1 MMLMGVPIGAAL
13 GLAGAAAIA
22 LANAD
27 SQWFGLLA
35 VPQNFYAGLGK
46 YPLLA
51 IPMFVLVGS
60 IFDRS
65 GVALR
70 LVNFA
75 VAIVGRG
82 PGMLPL
88 VAIAVAMFLG
98 GISGSGP
105 ANAAAVGAVMIAA
118 MSRAGYPPS
127 FSASVVGA
135 AAATDILIP
144 PSVAFI
150 VYSVLVPGA
159 SVPAL
164 FAAGMVPGVLAGV
177 ALIVPA
183 VWMARKH
190 KMGALEATMPR
201 PPFWKSLR
209 EATWGLAAPVLIL
222 GGMRAG
228 WFTPTEAAVVAVFYG
243 LFVGM
248 VIHRTIKVRD
258 LFPILRESG
267 ELSAV
272 ILHGGVAGG
281 HLCLFAVHPWRDRP
295 GGQGHRELGLG
306 EYGVLALLIVL
317 LITVGMFLDG
327 ISIFLIFVPLLL
339 PIMQHYQW
347 DPVWF
352 GVILTLK
359 VALGQFT
366 PPLAVNLMVSCRI
379 AGVRMEETVRWVG
392 WMLLAMFLVMVA
404 GDRLPATGPVAARV
418 TWATDFLAYSL
429 FYIEL
434 KETESMK
441 LRTFLTSAV
450 AAVAAALAFTAP
462 AALAQTAYKS
472 EYRMS
477 LVLGTAFPWGKGGEL
492 WANLVKRAHQGPHQ
506 HQAVSRRVADP
517 GRPDARIQRAAPGR
531 DRHGGGLDHQL
542 VAAGQATQPVLA
554 ALPDARLRGH
564 RRPDPGRRRQEDFCH
579 AGQGRRGAAGL
590 GRKRLPRA
598 DQLQAAIKSP
608 EDLKGMKIRVV
619 GSPCSWTPSPHWAP
633 TPRR

>member
-1 MMLMGVPIGAAL
+1 MIAALLFVAFLVLMFLGVPIGAAL
-13 GLAGAAAIA
+13 GLAGAACIA
-22 LANAD
+22 LANLD
-27 SQWFGLLA
+27 VQWFGLLA

-65 GVALR
+65 GVAAR

-75 VAIVGRG
+75 IAIVGRG

-105 ANAAAVGAVMIAA
+105 ANAAAVGGVMIAA
-118 MSRAGYPPS
+118 MYRAGYPGS

-150 VYSVLVPGA
+150 IYSVLVPGA

-164 FAAGMVPGVLAGV
+164 FAAGMIPGILAGL

-183 VWMARKH
+183 VWMARRH
-190 KMGALEATMPR
+190 KMGHLEADLPR
-201 PPFWKSLR
+201 PALWQSFK
-209 EATWGLAAPVLIL
+209 EAIWGLAAPVLIL

-248 VIHRTIKVRD
+248 CIHRTIGVRD
-258 LFPILRESG
+258 LFPILREAG

-272 ILHGGVAGG
+272 ILLVVSLAGIFAFSLSTLGVIDPVAK
-281 HLCLFAVHPWRDRP
+281 AIVHS
-295 GGQGHRELGLG
+295 GLG
-306 EYGVLALLIVL
+306 EYGVLMLLILL

-339 PIMQHYQW
+339 PIMQHYGW

-379 AGVRMEETVRWVG
+379 AGVPMESTVRWVIP
-392 WMLLAMFLVMVA
+392 MLIAMFLVMLLVIA
-404 GDRLPATGPVAARV
+404 FPQLALWLPAR
-418 TWATDFLAYSL
+418 
-429 FYIEL
+429 
-434 KETESMK
+434 
-441 LRTFLTSAV
+441 
-450 AAVAAALAFTAP
+450 
-462 AALAQTAYKS
+462 
-472 EYRMS
+472 
-477 LVLGTAFPWGKGGEL
+477 LGY
-492 WANLVKRAHQGPHQ
+492 
-506 HQAVSRRVADP
+506 
-517 GRPDARIQRAAPGR
+517 
-531 DRHGGGLDHQL
+531 
-542 VAAGQATQPVLA
+542 
-554 ALPDARLRGH
+554 
-564 RRPDPGRRRQEDFCH
+564 
-579 AGQGRRGAAGL
+579 
-590 GRKRLPRA
+590 
-598 DQLQAAIKSP
+598 
-608 EDLKGMKIRVV
+608 
-619 GSPCSWTPSPHWAP
+619 
-633 TPRR
+633 

>member
-1 MMLMGVPIGAAL
+1 MIPALLFAAFVVLLLLGVPIGAAL
-13 GLAGAAAIA
+13 GLAGAACIA

-27 SQWFGLLA
+27 AQWFGLLA

-75 VAIVGRG
+75 VAVVGRG

-118 MSRAGYPPS
+118 MSRAGYPPAY
-127 FSASVVGA
+127 SASVVGA

-150 VYSVLVPGA
+150 VYSVLVPNA

-164 FAAGMVPGVLAGV
+164 FAAGMVPGVMAGLA
-177 ALIVPA
+177 LMIPA
-183 VWMARKH
+183 VLLARRH
-190 KMGALEATMPR
+190 KMGALEASLPR

-209 EATWGLAAPVLIL
+209 DASWGLFAPVLIL

-248 VIHRTIKVRD
+248 VVHRTIKARD
-258 LFPILRESG
+258 LFVILRESG

-272 ILHGGVAGG
+272 ILLVVSLAGIFAYSLSTLGVIDPVAR
-281 HLCLFAVHPWRDRP
+281 AIVNS
-295 GGQGHRELGLG
+295 GLG
-306 EYGVLALLIVL
+306 EYGVLSLLIAL

-327 ISIFLIFVPLLL
+327 VSIFLIFVPLLL
-339 PIMQHYQW
+339 PIVQHYKW

-359 VALGQFT
+359 VSLGQFT

-379 AGVRMEETVRWVG
+379 AKVPMEDTVRWVG
-392 WMLLAMFLVMVA
+392 WMLVSMFLVMV
-404 GDRLPATGPVAARV
+404 
-418 TWATDFLAYSL
+418 
-429 FYIEL
+429 
-434 KETESMK
+434 
-441 LRTFLTSAV
+441 
-450 AAVAAALAFTAP
+450 
-462 AALAQTAYKS
+462 
-472 EYRMS
+472 
-477 LVLGTAFPWGKGGEL
+477 LVIAFPEL
-492 WANLVKRAHQGPHQ
+492 
-506 HQAVSRRVADP
+506 
-517 GRPDARIQRAAPGR
+517 
-531 DRHGGGLDHQL
+531 
-542 VAAGQATQPVLA
+542 
-554 ALPDARLRGH
+554 ALW
-564 RRPDPGRRRQEDFCH
+564 
-579 AGQGRRGAAGL
+579 
-590 GRKRLPRA
+590 LPRK
-598 DQLQAAIKSP
+598 L
-608 EDLKGMKIRVV
+608 GY
-619 GSPCSWTPSPHWAP
+619 
-633 TPRR
+633 

>member
-1 MMLMGVPIGAAL
+1 MIVTLLFLAFIAMMLVGVPIGAAL
-13 GLAGAAAIA
+13 GLAGATAIA
-22 LANAD
+22 LANGD

-88 VAIAVAMFLG
+88 VAIVVAMFLG

-105 ANAAAVGAVMIAA
+105 ACAAAVGGVMIAA
-118 MSRAGYPPS
+118 MNRAGYPAA

-150 VYSVLVPGA
+150 IYSVLVPGA

-164 FAAGMVPGVLAGV
+164 FAAGMIPGILAGV

-183 VWMARKH
+183 VWLSRRH
-190 KMGALEATMPR
+190 KMGALEASMPR
-201 PPFWKSLR
+201 PPLWASFK
-209 EATWGLAAPVLIL
+209 EAVWGLAAPVLIL

-243 LFVGM
+243 LLIGM
-248 VIHRTIKVRD
+248 VIYRTISVRD

-272 ILHGGVAGG
+272 ILLVVSLASIFAYSLNTLGVIDPLTNAI
-281 HLCLFAVHPWRDRP
+281 VNS
-295 GGQGHRELGLG
+295 GLG
-306 EYGVLALLIVL
+306 EYGILSLLIL
-317 LITVGMFLDG
+317 MLITVGMFLDG

-339 PIMQHYQW
+339 PIAQFYHW
-347 DPVWF
+347 DLVWF

-379 AGVRMEETVRWVG
+379 ANVRMEETVRWVV
-392 WMLLAMFLVMVA
+392 WLLASMFLVLVA
-404 GDRLPATGPVAARV
+404 V
-418 TWATDFLAYSL
+418 
-429 FYIEL
+429 I
-434 KETESMK
+434 
-441 LRTFLTSAV
+441 
-450 AAVAAALAFTAP
+450 
-462 AALAQTAYKS
+462 
-472 EYRMS
+472 
-477 LVLGTAFPWGKGGEL
+477 AFPEL
-492 WANLVKRAHQGPHQ
+492 
-506 HQAVSRRVADP
+506 
-517 GRPDARIQRAAPGR
+517 
-531 DRHGGGLDHQL
+531 
-542 VAAGQATQPVLA
+542 
-554 ALPDARLRGH
+554 ALW
-564 RRPDPGRRRQEDFCH
+564 
-579 AGQGRRGAAGL
+579 
-590 GRKRLPRA
+590 LPRK
-598 DQLQAAIKSP
+598 L
-608 EDLKGMKIRVV
+608 GY
-619 GSPCSWTPSPHWAP
+619 
-633 TPRR
+633 

>member
-1 MMLMGVPIGAAL
+1 MIPALLFAAFILMMLVGVPIGAAL
-13 GLAGAAAIA
+13 GLAGAVAIG
-22 LANAD
+22 LANAEA
-27 SQWFGLLA
+27 QWFGLLA

-51 IPMFVLVGS
+51 VPMFVLVGS

-88 VAIAVAMFLG
+88 VAIVVAMFLG

-105 ANAAAVGAVMIAA
+105 ANAAAVGAVMIGA
-118 MSRAGYPPS
+118 MSRAGYPAAY
-127 FSASVVGA
+127 SASVVGA

-164 FAAGMVPGVLAGV
+164 FAAGMVPGVLAGL

-183 VWMARKH
+183 VWMARRH
-190 KMGALEATMPR
+190 RMGTLEASLLR

-209 EATWGLAAPVLIL
+209 DAIWGLAAPVLIL

-248 VIHRTIKVRD
+248 AVHRTIRVRD
-258 LFPILRESG
+258 LFVILRESG

-272 ILHGGVAGG
+272 ILLVVSLAGIFAYSLSTLGVIDPVTRAI
-281 HLCLFAVHPWRDRP
+281 VDS
-295 GGQGHRELGLG
+295 GLG
-306 EYGVLALLIVL
+306 EYGVLALLILMLV
-317 LITVGMFLDG
+317 TFGMFLDG
-327 ISIFLIFVPLLL
+327 VSIFLIFVPLLL
-339 PIMQHYQW
+339 PIMRHYQW

-379 AGVRMEETVRWVG
+379 AKVPMESTVRWVG
-392 WMLLAMFLVMVA
+392 WMLFSMALVMV
-404 GDRLPATGPVAARV
+404 LV
-418 TWATDFLAYSL
+418 
-429 FYIEL
+429 I
-434 KETESMK
+434 
-441 LRTFLTSAV
+441 
-450 AAVAAALAFTAP
+450 AFP
-462 AALAQTAYKS
+462 QTALWLP
-472 EYRMS
+472 R
-477 LVLGTAFPWGKGGEL
+477 VLGY
-492 WANLVKRAHQGPHQ
+492 
-506 HQAVSRRVADP
+506 
-517 GRPDARIQRAAPGR
+517 
-531 DRHGGGLDHQL
+531 
-542 VAAGQATQPVLA
+542 
-554 ALPDARLRGH
+554 
-564 RRPDPGRRRQEDFCH
+564 
-579 AGQGRRGAAGL
+579 
-590 GRKRLPRA
+590 
-598 DQLQAAIKSP
+598 
-608 EDLKGMKIRVV
+608 
-619 GSPCSWTPSPHWAP
+619 
-633 TPRR
+633 

>member
-1 MMLMGVPIGAAL
+1 MIVTLLFLAFIAMMLVGVPIGAAL
-13 GLAGAAAIA
+13 GLAGATAIA
-22 LANAD
+22 LANGD

-105 ANAAAVGAVMIAA
+105 ACAAAVGGVMIAA
-118 MSRAGYPPS
+118 MNRAGYPAA

-150 VYSVLVPGA
+150 IYSVLVPGA

-164 FAAGMVPGVLAGV
+164 FAAGMVPGILAGL

-183 VWMARKH
+183 VWLSRKH
-190 KMGALEATMPR
+190 KMGALESSMPR
-201 PPFWKSLR
+201 PPFWASFR
-209 EATWGLAAPVLIL
+209 AAVWGLAAPVLIL

-243 LFVGM
+243 LFIGM
-248 VIHRTIKVRD
+248 VIYRTISVRD

-272 ILHGGVAGG
+272 ILLVVSLAGIFAYSLSTLGVIDPLTNAI
-281 HLCLFAVHPWRDRP
+281 VNS
-295 GGQGHRELGLG
+295 GLG
-306 EYGVLALLIVL
+306 EYGILSLLIL
-317 LITVGMFLDG
+317 MLITVGMFLDG

-339 PIMQHYQW
+339 PIAQFYHW
-347 DPVWF
+347 DLVWF

-379 AGVRMEETVRWVG
+379 ANVRMEETVRWVV
-392 WMLLAMFLVMVA
+392 WMLASMFLVLVA
-404 GDRLPATGPVAARV
+404 V
-418 TWATDFLAYSL
+418 
-429 FYIEL
+429 I
-434 KETESMK
+434 
-441 LRTFLTSAV
+441 
-450 AAVAAALAFTAP
+450 
-462 AALAQTAYKS
+462 
-472 EYRMS
+472 
-477 LVLGTAFPWGKGGEL
+477 AFPEL
-492 WANLVKRAHQGPHQ
+492 
-506 HQAVSRRVADP
+506 
-517 GRPDARIQRAAPGR
+517 
-531 DRHGGGLDHQL
+531 
-542 VAAGQATQPVLA
+542 
-554 ALPDARLRGH
+554 ALW
-564 RRPDPGRRRQEDFCH
+564 
-579 AGQGRRGAAGL
+579 
-590 GRKRLPRA
+590 LPRK
-598 DQLQAAIKSP
+598 L
-608 EDLKGMKIRVV
+608 GY
-619 GSPCSWTPSPHWAP
+619 
-633 TPRR
+633 